1 MGAVEAKFYGVASSI
16 LAVMR
21 LTGQAISMSLVTLLL
36 SIFTAEAIESNYVD
50 IILHSFKYIFILFGF
65 LCIIALFASLM
76 RGKENV
82 KE

>member
-1 MGAVEAKFYGVASSI
+1 MEWRLSIFGSNAPYRASDKH
-16 LAVMR
+16 V
-21 LTGQAISMSLVTLLL
+21 ISTLLL

-50 IILHSFKYIFILFGF
+50 ILLHSFKYIFILFGF

>member
-1 MGAVEAKFYGVASSI
+1 
-16 LAVMR
+16 
-21 LTGQAISMSLVTLLL
+21 L

-65 LCIIALFASLM
+65 LCIIALFVSLM